1 MTPAVIAAGSV
12 EASTEQV
19 VSATFSMQLGVGAV
33 MIAVC
38 VVIHALGLFTLQ
50 NIIEGENA
58 KKRYSDLRPISING
72 TLFMLGTVF
81 GIIFVHFAEIW
92 LFAFLY
98 DYLGAL
104 RTFSDALY
112 FSTISY
118 ATIGYSDASI
128 DSQWRMVAAVEGIL
142 GVILLGWSTAFFVR
156 ILGRLE
162 GNDGTPRG
170 RAADQSSE
178 TTGASSGASAEREAE

>member
-1 MTPAVIAAGSV
+1 MTNSLPDNAQVI
-12 EASTEQV
+12 
-19 VSATFSMQLGVGAV
+19 SATFNQQLLIGAA

-38 VVIHALGLFTLQ
+38 VVIHGMGLFTIQRILS
-50 NIIEGENA
+50 GE
-58 KKRYSDLRPISING
+58 RMTERFERLRPLSVTG
-72 TLFMLGTVF
+72 AVFTLIAVF
-81 GIIFVHFAEIW
+81 AIIFIHFVEIW

-104 RTFSDALY
+104 HSFSEALY

-128 DSQWRMVAAVEGIL
+128 HDEWRMVAALEGVVGI
-142 GVILLGWSTAFFVR
+142 ILLGWSTAFFVR

-162 GNDGTPRG
+162 GEDGKG
-170 RAADQSSE
+170 R
-178 TTGASSGASAEREAE
+178 

>member
-1 MTPAVIAAGSV
+1 
-12 EASTEQV
+12 
-19 VSATFSMQLGVGAV
+19 

-38 VVIHALGLFTLQ
+38 VVIHGMGLFTLSRAMHS
-50 NIIEGENA
+50 ERAE
-58 KKRYSDLRPISING
+58 SLFD
-72 TLFMLGTVF
+72 TLKPLSFRGALLTLGIVF
-81 GIIFVHFAEIW
+81 ALIFVHFVEIW

-104 RTFSDALY
+104 HSFSEALY

-128 DSQWRMVAAVEGIL
+128 HTEWRMVAALEGVL

-156 ILGRLE
+156 VLGRLE
-162 GNDGTPRG
+162 GERG
-170 RAADQSSE
+170 SNR
-178 TTGASSGASAEREAE
+178 

>member
-1 MTPAVIAAGSV
+1 MNKLPDDQQVID
-12 EASTEQV
+12 
-19 VSATFSMQLGVGAV
+19 ATFSMQLGVGAL

-38 VVIHALGLFTLQ
+38 VVIHGIGLFTLHRAVV
-50 NIIEGENA
+50 GEESEERFKNLQPLSF
-58 KKRYSDLRPISING
+58 RG
-72 TLFMLGTVF
+72 TLFTLGTVF
-81 GIIFVHFAEIW
+81 ALIFIHFVEIW

-104 RTFSDALY
+104 RNFQESLY

-128 DSQWRMVAAVEGIL
+128 ADQWRMVAALEGIL

-156 ILGRLE
+156 LLGRME
-162 GNDGTPRG
+162 GDHVRRPPPDTRDP
-170 RAADQSSE
+170 DS
-178 TTGASSGASAEREAE
+178 

>member
-1 MTPAVIAAGSV
+1 MTGNLPDNSQVI
-12 EASTEQV
+12 
-19 VSATFSMQLGVGAV
+19 SATFNQQLLIGAV

-38 VVIHALGLFTLQ
+38 VVIHGMGLFTIQ
-50 NIIEGENA
+50 RAISGERMT
-58 KKRYSDLRPISING
+58 KRFETLRPLSVTG
-72 TLFMLGTVF
+72 AGFTLIAVF
-81 GIIFVHFAEIW
+81 AIIFIHFVEIW

-104 RTFSDALY
+104 HSFSESLY

-128 DSQWRMVAAVEGIL
+128 HDEWRMVAALEGVVGI
-142 GVILLGWSTAFFVR
+142 ILLGWSTAFFVR

-162 GNDGTPRG
+162 GDGTPQR
-170 RAADQSSE
+170 
-178 TTGASSGASAEREAE
+178 